1 MKENFIKSIHDFR
14 KMKEAGQMISMVTCY
29 DYSFARIMADS
40 DVDAILVGDSC
51 GNVMAGYENT
61 IPVTVDEIIYHA
73 RSVFRGAPKRFIVAD
88 MPFMSYQVSREEAL
102 RNAGRILK
110 ESGAQSVKLEGG
122 EYFCDTVHALTRA
135 SIPVMGHLGLTPQ
148 SVHSMG
154 GYRVQGKSADDAER
168 MKKDALL
175 LQEAGCFS
183 IVLEMVPESL
193 AAEISQSLSIP
204 TIGIGAG
211 RKCDGQVLVL
221 QDLLGMDKN
230 YERKYLK
237 KFADLATVVTD
248 AFNRYDKEVKGCTF
262 PSESNIFK

>member
-1 MKENFIKSIHDFR
+1 VKENFIKSINDFK
-14 KMKEAGQMISMVTCY
+14 KMKESKQMISMVTCY
-29 DYSFARIMADS
+29 DYSFAGILADAEI
-40 DVDAILVGDSC
+40 DAILVGDSC
-51 GNVMAGYENT
+51 GMVMAGYENT

-73 RSVFRGAPKRFIVAD
+73 RSVYRGAPKKFITAD
-88 MPFMSYQVSREEAL
+88 MPFMSYQSSRDAL
-102 RNAGRILK
+102 HNAGRIFK

-122 EYFCDTVHALTRA
+122 EHFCDTVHALTRS

-183 IVLEMVPESL
+183 IVLEMVPELL
-193 AAEISQSLSIP
+193 AEEISKSLSIP

-237 KFADLATVVTD
+237 KFADLASVVTD
-248 AFNRYDKEVKGCTF
+248 AINSYDSEVKSGAF
-262 PSESNIFK
+262 PTEKNVFK